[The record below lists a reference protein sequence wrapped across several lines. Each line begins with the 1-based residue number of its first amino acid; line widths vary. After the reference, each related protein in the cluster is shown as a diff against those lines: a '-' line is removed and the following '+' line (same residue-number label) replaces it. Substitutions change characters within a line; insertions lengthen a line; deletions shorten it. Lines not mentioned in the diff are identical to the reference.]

1 MFGIEFFPTPQSLTF
16 QMCQKVD
23 FKKVTSILEPSAGKG
38 DVIEGIKKYNELVGH
53 RKNYEYMAIEI
64 DPNLQSVLQG
74 LDDINVIDSD
84 FLQYEISDHFDLIM
98 MNPPFSNGDLHLLK
112 AIDVMFDGQIV
123 CLLNAQTLKN
133 PCTNTRQLLVRRLK
147 ELNADIEYI
156 ENAFIDAER
165 KTGVEIAL
173 IYIKKYREVDQNIFA
188 GTSDSE
194 KEEKIEDL
202 ENNEV
207 VIHSDIE
214 QRIARYNVAKKAGF
228 DLIQSYHNISAKC
241 HNLIEIK
248 VEGDYET
255 RGAIKRNQTRY
266 TNYVR
271 VLRRKYWLELMD
283 SPKIANKLTEKKR
296 CEYREMLKKRTSMEF
311 NFRNIQAVFVNLQEA
326 YYQSIEDAIID
337 MFETMSHEHS
347 WYSETSKN
355 KLHFNGWKTNKA
367 WKVNNKVI
375 LPSFS
380 FFAWGS
386 WRLNYSSKDRL
397 NDIDRVMSYFDG
409 GNNNYLSIMDA
420 IDQAFKKGQSRN
432 ILSTYFEIT
441 CYKKGT
447 LHLKFRDEGVLRR
460 FNVFSAKNKSW
471 LPPSYGE
478 KSVSEMTPEEKEIIK
493 EFDGSLDN
501 YALLPSNQVILR
513 LAA

>member
-112 AIDVMFDGQIV
+112 AIDVMFNGQIV

-207 VIHSDIE
+207 VIHSDI
-214 QRIARYNVAKKAGF
+214 
-228 DLIQSYHNISAKC
+228 SS
-241 HNLIEIK
+241 
-248 VEGDYET
+248 
-255 RGAIKRNQTRY
+255 
-266 TNYVR
+266 
-271 VLRRKYWLELMD
+271 EL
-283 SPKIANKLTEKKR
+283 
-296 CEYREMLKKRTSMEF
+296 
-311 NFRNIQAVFVNLQEA
+311 
-326 YYQSIEDAIID
+326 
-337 MFETMSHEHS
+337 H
-347 WYSETSKN
+347 
-355 KLHFNGWKTNKA
+355 
-367 WKVNNKVI
+367 VI
-375 LPSFS
+375 
-380 FFAWGS
+380 
-386 WRLNYSSKDRL
+386 
-397 NDIDRVMSYFDG
+397 
-409 GNNNYLSIMDA
+409 
-420 IDQAFKKGQSRN
+420 
-432 ILSTYFEIT
+432 T
-441 CYKKGT
+441 
-447 LHLKFRDEGVLRR
+447 
-460 FNVFSAKNKSW
+460 
-471 LPPSYGE
+471 
-478 KSVSEMTPEEKEIIK
+478 
-493 EFDGSLDN
+493 
-501 YALLPSNQVILR
+501 
-513 LAA
+513 

>member
-98 MNPPFSNGDLHLLK
+98 MTPPFSNGDLHLLK
-112 AIDVMFDGQIV
+112 AIDVMFNGQIV
-123 CLLNAQTLKN
+123 SLLNAQTLKN

-207 VIHSDIE
+207 VIHSDI
-214 QRIARYNVAKKAGF
+214 
-228 DLIQSYHNISAKC
+228 SS
-241 HNLIEIK
+241 
-248 VEGDYET
+248 
-255 RGAIKRNQTRY
+255 
-266 TNYVR
+266 
-271 VLRRKYWLELMD
+271 EL
-283 SPKIANKLTEKKR
+283 
-296 CEYREMLKKRTSMEF
+296 
-311 NFRNIQAVFVNLQEA
+311 
-326 YYQSIEDAIID
+326 
-337 MFETMSHEHS
+337 H
-347 WYSETSKN
+347 
-355 KLHFNGWKTNKA
+355 
-367 WKVNNKVI
+367 VI
-375 LPSFS
+375 
-380 FFAWGS
+380 
-386 WRLNYSSKDRL
+386 
-397 NDIDRVMSYFDG
+397 
-409 GNNNYLSIMDA
+409 
-420 IDQAFKKGQSRN
+420 
-432 ILSTYFEIT
+432 T
-441 CYKKGT
+441 
-447 LHLKFRDEGVLRR
+447 
-460 FNVFSAKNKSW
+460 
-471 LPPSYGE
+471 
-478 KSVSEMTPEEKEIIK
+478 
-493 EFDGSLDN
+493 
-501 YALLPSNQVILR
+501 
-513 LAA
+513 